1 MRQRGQFAIEFTL
14 ACALLALALF
24 ARGPSGDSVV
34 ALWLSAWQ
42 QFVHSARA
50 WLACY

>member
-14 ACALLALALF
+14 ACALLALALL

-50 WLACY
+50 WLAYY